1 MKQTNLSSTIFYI
14 CRCGP
19 ASYAAGTGHQIEQV
33 SPGKL
38 QIGTSVLRKTDKV
51 DMYINKYMYI

>member
-1 MKQTNLSSTIFYI
+1 MKQTTLSSTNFYI
-14 CRCGP
+14 CRFGP

-38 QIGTSVLRKTDKV
+38 QIRTSVLRKTDKV
-51 DMYINKYMYI
+51 DM